1 MITSVVWQ
9 KNPVAIAAP
18 IEKRRK
24 AKDCRFDRTNPAA
37 NLSFSFNKATPP
49 GFAPKRQLP
58 LPTIGALH
66 CTGTVAGGI
75 FRVGIQDI

>member
-24 AKDCRFDRTNPAA
+24 AKDCRFDRTTPAA

-75 FRVGIQDI
+75 FREGIQDI

>member
-24 AKDCRFDRTNPAA
+24 AKDCRYDRTTPAA
-37 NLSFSFNKATPP
+37 ILSFSFN
-49 GFAPKRQLP
+49 
-58 LPTIGALH
+58 
-66 CTGTVAGGI
+66 
-75 FRVGIQDI
+75 